1 MKCHKRSKDIDTRYY
16 VIREATSNKLV
27 DVKYWVTDE
36 IPADIL
42 TKALCMPKHSKFSN
56 ELHLRENII

>member
-27 DVKYWVTDE
+27 DVKY
-36 IPADIL
+36 
-42 TKALCMPKHSKFSN
+42 
-56 ELHLRENII
+56 